1 MTAYW
6 NLVPVGLLQG
16 FLFAIVALGI
26 MMPFRFLNFPDI
38 TSEGAFPLGGSVA
51 AALLANG
58 VDPVSATVIAA
69 GCGLLAG
76 FATAMTHL
84 YLRLNSLLCGILVV
98 TGLFSINIR
107 IMGKPNTALFSFGDI
122 YGLVLG
128 NFGDA
133 IGARVVLVGAIA
145 LAMSGGLS
153 WFLRTQTGLALRAV
167 GASPSMA
174 RAQGIAVSFYTILG
188 VGLAGACAAI
198 AGALTAQN
206 QAFADVNMGLGV
218 LVNGLASLILG
229 EQIVGRGSLLRQL
242 SAPLVGALV
251 YFQIINLA
259 LAFGLEPSDL
269 KLLTAVFVFV
279 MLAVAGRF
287 RRER

>member
-1 MTAYW
+1 LTAYW
-6 NLVPVGLLQG
+6 NLVPIGLLQG
-16 FLFAIVALGI
+16 FLFGIVALGI

-38 TSEGAFPLGGSVA
+38 TSEGAFPLGGAVA

-58 VDPVSATVIAA
+58 VDPVSATVVAA
-69 GCGLLAG
+69 GCGLVAG
-76 FATAMTHL
+76 FVTAMTHL

-98 TGLFSINIR
+98 TALFSIDIR
-107 IMGKPNTALFSFGDI
+107 IMGKPNTALFTYDDI

-128 NFGDA
+128 TIGEE
-133 IGARVVLVGAIA
+133 IGARVVLVGGVA
-145 LAMSGGLS
+145 LAMSCGLL
-153 WFLRTQTGLALRAV
+153 WFLRTQTGLAMRAV

-174 RAQGIAVSFYTILG
+174 RAQGISVPFYTILG
-188 VGLAGACAAI
+188 VGLAGGCAAI

-229 EQIVGRGSLLRQL
+229 EQIMGRGSLPRQL
-242 SAPLVGALV
+242 LAPLVGALV

-259 LAFGLEPSDL
+259 LAFGVEPSDL

-287 RRER
+287 RREA